1 MRGKEKCRALK
12 EIRRQIAEKN
22 DIEYAVSECSY
33 QGECKGTCPK
43 CESELRYLEKEL
55 ERRKN
60 LGKAVCVVGISAS
73 VCGGL
78 TACNPAES
86 VRDVI
91 NDVFNIGVTE
101 ETAGVVPAPVLTGD
115 MEVVPESTEIPV
127 EGIDGDIAL
136 PEEITPELMGELPEE
151 TLAPA
156 EPEDKVV
163 ELPLQE
169 VLEGDVAIIE
179 GGIMVA
185 PEATSVPEVS
195 VEPLP
200 SQALVEEEML
210 AGDIP
215 LELEE

>member
-1 MRGKEKCRALK
+1 MRGKEKCKALK
-12 EIRRQIAEKN
+12 EIRKQIAEKN

-43 CESELRYLEKEL
+43 CEAELRYLEREL
-55 ERRKN
+55 EKKKN

-86 VRDVI
+86 VRDVL
-91 NDVFNIGVTE
+91 NDVFNIGVAE
-101 ETAGVVPAPVLTGD
+101 EIAGVAPAPEQLTGD
-115 MEVVPESTEIPV
+115 MEIAPESTEAPL
-127 EGIDGDIAL
+127 EALDGDIAL
-136 PEEITPELMGELPEE
+136 PQATEVPALKQEEGMQVPMPLPEVIAPELMGELPEE
-151 TLAPA
+151 TMV
-156 EPEDKVV
+156 PEEVEGKTV

-185 PEATSVPEVS
+185 PQLSAAPTE
-195 VEPLP
+195 
-200 SQALVEEEML
+200 
-210 AGDIP
+210 
-215 LELEE
+215 